1 MTLCSKKEI
10 YVLFTFAM
18 GGAIFFRRGSLSI
31 AIFWPKKRRM

>member
-1 MTLCSKKEI
+1 
-10 YVLFTFAM
+10 M